1 MGEFMRNNVKRIS
14 IDVLVD
20 ILGGILL
27 TIATYSFAVPAN
39 FPMTGVSGVALIFYR
54 LLGLPVGTMT
64 VILNIPIVIC
74 CYKTLGKQFYIKS
87 LRSTLITSAVMDIMG
102 PRLPLY
108 QGDMMLAAISAG
120 VLLGIGYAIIF
131 MRGSSTGG
139 FDFIMMA
146 VKYYRPHL
154 SLGKIGFAM
163 DAFVIVVSA
172 VCIRTGVDCVIYG
185 LVLNYLYSTVLDRMI
200 CGTNSG
206 KLTLII
212 SDHPREIVNEIDKL
226 VERGAT
232 LLKGIGGYTG
242 EEKEVVMCASSSK
255 EMYAIR
261 KRVHEIDERAFVII
275 VESNEVI
282 GEGFRLPD
290 ETNLI

>member
-1 MGEFMRNNVKRIS
+1 MKENAKRIS

-20 ILGGILL
+20 IIGGILL
-27 TIATYSFAVPAN
+27 TIATYSFAVPAD
-39 FPMTGVSGVALIFYR
+39 FPMTGVSGVALIFYQAF
-54 LLGLPVGTMT
+54 GLPVGALT
-64 VILNIPIVIC
+64 VILNIPIIIC

-87 LRSTLITSAVMDIMG
+87 QRSTLITSAVMDILG
-102 PRLPLY
+102 PQLPLY
-108 QGDMMLAAISAG
+108 QGDLILAAICTG

-146 VKYYRPHL
+146 IKYYRPHL
-154 SLGKIGFAM
+154 SLGKIGFALDAMVILIGAVTIGNGM
-163 DAFVIVVSA
+163 DS
-172 VCIRTGVDCVIYG
+172 VIYG
-185 LVLNYLYSTVLDRMI
+185 LVLNYLYSTVLDRLI
-200 CGTNSG
+200 SGTSSG

-212 SDHPREIVNEIDKL
+212 SAHPREIVDEIDKL
-226 VERGAT
+226 VDRGST
-232 LLKGIGGYTG
+232 LLKAIGGYTG

-261 KRVHEIDERAFVII
+261 KRVHEIDERAFVIV

-290 ETNLI
+290 DTNLM

>member
-1 MGEFMRNNVKRIS
+1 MKENAKRIS

-20 ILGGILL
+20 IIGGILL
-27 TIATYSFAVPAN
+27 TIATYSFAVPAD
-39 FPMTGVSGVALIFYR
+39 FPMTGVSGVALIFYQAF
-54 LLGLPVGTMT
+54 GLPVGALT
-64 VILNIPIVIC
+64 VILNIPIIIC
-74 CYKTLGKQFYIKS
+74 CYKTQGKQFYIKS
-87 LRSTLITSAVMDIMG
+87 LRSTLITSAVMDILG
-102 PRLPLY
+102 PQLPLY
-108 QGDMMLAAISAG
+108 QGDLILAAICTG

-146 VKYYRPHL
+146 IKYYRPHL
-154 SLGKIGFAM
+154 SLGKIGFALDAMVILIGAVTIGNGM
-163 DAFVIVVSA
+163 DS
-172 VCIRTGVDCVIYG
+172 VIYG
-185 LVLNYLYSTVLDRMI
+185 LVLNYLYSTVLDRLI
-200 CGTNSG
+200 SGTSSG

-212 SDHPREIVNEIDKL
+212 SAHPREIVDEIDKL
-226 VERGAT
+226 VDRGST
-232 LLKGIGGYTG
+232 LLKAIGGYTG

-261 KRVHEIDERAFVII
+261 KRVHEIDERAFVIV

-290 ETNLI
+290 DTNLM

>member
-1 MGEFMRNNVKRIS
+1 MKENAKRIS

-20 ILGGILL
+20 MIGGILL
-27 TIATYSFAVPAN
+27 TIATYSFAVPAD
-39 FPMTGVSGVALIFYR
+39 FPMTGVSGVALIFYHSF
-54 LLGLPVGTMT
+54 GLPVGALT
-64 VILNIPIVIC
+64 VILNIPIIIC

-87 LRSTLITSAVMDIMG
+87 LRSTLITSAVMDILG
-102 PRLPLY
+102 PQLPLY
-108 QGDMMLAAISAG
+108 QGDLILAAICTG

-146 VKYYRPHL
+146 IKYYRPHL
-154 SLGKIGFAM
+154 SLGKIGFALDAMVILIGAVTIGNGM
-163 DAFVIVVSA
+163 DS
-172 VCIRTGVDCVIYG
+172 VIYG
-185 LVLNYLYSTVLDRMI
+185 LVLNYLYSTVLDRLI
-200 CGTNSG
+200 SGTSSG

-212 SDHPREIVNEIDKL
+212 SDHPREIVDEIDKL
-226 VERGAT
+226 VDRGST
-232 LLKGIGGYTG
+232 LLKAIGGYTG

-261 KRVHEIDERAFVII
+261 KRVHEIDERAFVIV

-290 ETNLI
+290 DTNLM

>member
-1 MGEFMRNNVKRIS
+1 MNENVKKTGTDI
-14 IDVLVD
+14 LVD

-27 TIATYSFAVPAN
+27 SIATYSFAVPAD
-39 FPMTGVSGVALIFYR
+39 FPMTGVSGVALIFYQ
-54 LLGLPVGTMT
+54 LFGLPVGALT
-64 VILNIPIVIC
+64 VILNIPIIIC
-74 CYKTLGKQFYIKS
+74 CYKTLGKQFYLKS
-87 LRSTLITSAVMDIMG
+87 LRSTLITSAVMDILG
-102 PRLPLY
+102 PHLPLY
-108 QGDMMLAAISAG
+108 QGDVILAAICTG
-120 VLLGIGYAIIF
+120 VLLGIGYAVIF

-146 VKYYRPHL
+146 IKYYRPHL

-163 DAFVIVVSA
+163 DAIVILIGA
-172 VCIRTGVDCVIYG
+172 VTIGNGVDSVIYG
-185 LVLNYLYSTVLDRMI
+185 LVLNYLYATVLDRLI

-212 SDHPREIVNEIDKL
+212 SDHPREIVDEIDKL
-226 VERGAT
+226 VDRGST
-232 LLKGIGGYTG
+232 LLKGVGGYTG

-261 KRVHEIDERAFVII
+261 KRVHEIDERAFVIV

-290 ETNLI
+290 DTNLM

>member
-1 MGEFMRNNVKRIS
+1 MKENAKRIS

-20 ILGGILL
+20 MIGGILL
-27 TIATYSFAVPAN
+27 TIATYSFAVPAD
-39 FPMTGVSGVALIFYR
+39 FPMTGVSGVALIFYQAF
-54 LLGLPVGTMT
+54 GLPVGALT
-64 VILNIPIVIC
+64 VILNIPIIIC

-87 LRSTLITSAVMDIMG
+87 LRSTLITSAVMDILG
-102 PRLPLY
+102 PQLPLY
-108 QGDMMLAAISAG
+108 QGDLILAAICTG

-146 VKYYRPHL
+146 IKYYRPHL
-154 SLGKIGFAM
+154 SLGKIGFALDALVILIGAVTIGNGM
-163 DAFVIVVSA
+163 DS
-172 VCIRTGVDCVIYG
+172 VIYG
-185 LVLNYLYSTVLDRMI
+185 LVLNYLYSTVLDRLI
-200 CGTNSG
+200 SGTSSG

-212 SDHPREIVNEIDKL
+212 SDHPREIVEEIDKL
-226 VERGAT
+226 VDRGST
-232 LLKGIGGYTG
+232 LLKAIGGYTG

-261 KRVHEIDERAFVII
+261 KRVHEIDERAFVIV

-290 ETNLI
+290 DTNLM

>member
-1 MGEFMRNNVKRIS
+1 MKENAKRIS

-20 ILGGILL
+20 IIGGILL
-27 TIATYSFAVPAN
+27 TIATYSFAVPAD
-39 FPMTGVSGVALIFYR
+39 FPMTGVSGVALIFYQAF
-54 LLGLPVGTMT
+54 GLPVGALT
-64 VILNIPIVIC
+64 VILNIPIIIC

-87 LRSTLITSAVMDIMG
+87 LRSTLITSAVMDILG
-102 PRLPLY
+102 PQLPLY
-108 QGDMMLAAISAG
+108 QGDLILAAICTG

-146 VKYYRPHL
+146 IKYYRPHL
-154 SLGKIGFAM
+154 SLGKIGFALDAMVILIGAVTIGNGM
-163 DAFVIVVSA
+163 DS
-172 VCIRTGVDCVIYG
+172 VIYG
-185 LVLNYLYSTVLDRMI
+185 LVLNYLYSTVLDRLI
-200 CGTNSG
+200 SGTSSG

-212 SDHPREIVNEIDKL
+212 SAHPREIVDEIDKL
-226 VERGAT
+226 VDRGST
-232 LLKGIGGYTG
+232 LLKAIGGYTG

-261 KRVHEIDERAFVII
+261 KRVQEIDERAFVIV

-290 ETNLI
+290 DTNLM

>member
-1 MGEFMRNNVKRIS
+1 MKENAKRIS

-20 ILGGILL
+20 IIGGILL
-27 TIATYSFAVPAN
+27 TIATYSFAVPAD
-39 FPMTGVSGVALIFYR
+39 FPMTGVSGVALIFYQAF
-54 LLGLPVGTMT
+54 GLPVGALTG
-64 VILNIPIVIC
+64 ILNIPIIIC

-87 LRSTLITSAVMDIMG
+87 LRSTLITSAVMDILG
-102 PRLPLY
+102 PQLPLY
-108 QGDMMLAAISAG
+108 QGDLILAAICTG

-146 VKYYRPHL
+146 IKYYRPHL
-154 SLGKIGFAM
+154 SLGKIGFALDAMVILIGAVTIGNGM
-163 DAFVIVVSA
+163 DS
-172 VCIRTGVDCVIYG
+172 VIYG
-185 LVLNYLYSTVLDRMI
+185 LVLNYLYSTVLDRLI
-200 CGTNSG
+200 SGTSSG

-212 SDHPREIVNEIDKL
+212 SAHPREIVDEIDKL
-226 VERGAT
+226 VDRGST
-232 LLKGIGGYTG
+232 LLKAIGGYTG

-261 KRVHEIDERAFVII
+261 KRVHEIDERAFVIV

-290 ETNLI
+290 DTNLM

>member
-1 MGEFMRNNVKRIS
+1 MKENAKRIS

-20 ILGGILL
+20 IIGGILL
-27 TIATYSFAVPAN
+27 TIATYSFAVPAD
-39 FPMTGVSGVALIFYR
+39 FPMTGVSGVALIFYQAF
-54 LLGLPVGTMT
+54 GLPVGALT
-64 VILNIPIVIC
+64 VILNIPIIIC

-87 LRSTLITSAVMDIMG
+87 LRSTLITSAVMDILG
-102 PRLPLY
+102 PQLPLY
-108 QGDMMLAAISAG
+108 RGDLILAAICTG

-146 VKYYRPHL
+146 IKYYRPHL
-154 SLGKIGFAM
+154 SLGKIGFALDAMVILIGAVTIGNGM
-163 DAFVIVVSA
+163 DS
-172 VCIRTGVDCVIYG
+172 VIYG
-185 LVLNYLYSTVLDRMI
+185 LVLNYLYSTVLDRLI
-200 CGTNSG
+200 SGTSSG

-212 SDHPREIVNEIDKL
+212 SDHPREIVDEIDKL
-226 VERGAT
+226 VDRGST
-232 LLKGIGGYTG
+232 LLKAIGGYTG

-261 KRVHEIDERAFVII
+261 KRVHEIDERAFVIV

-290 ETNLI
+290 DTNLM

>member
-1 MGEFMRNNVKRIS
+1 MKENAKRIS

-20 ILGGILL
+20 IIGGILL
-27 TIATYSFAVPAN
+27 TIATYSFAVPAD
-39 FPMTGVSGVALIFYR
+39 FPMTGVSGVALIFYQAF
-54 LLGLPVGTMT
+54 GLPVGALT
-64 VILNIPIVIC
+64 VILNIPIIIC

-87 LRSTLITSAVMDIMG
+87 LRSTLITSAVMDLLG
-102 PRLPLY
+102 PQLPLY
-108 QGDMMLAAISAG
+108 QGDLILAAICTG

-146 VKYYRPHL
+146 IKYYRPHL
-154 SLGKIGFAM
+154 SLGKIGFALDAMVILIGAVTIGNGM
-163 DAFVIVVSA
+163 DS
-172 VCIRTGVDCVIYG
+172 VIYG
-185 LVLNYLYSTVLDRMI
+185 LVLNYLYSTVLDRLI
-200 CGTNSG
+200 SGTSSG

-212 SDHPREIVNEIDKL
+212 SAHPREIVDEIDKL
-226 VERGAT
+226 VDRGST
-232 LLKGIGGYTG
+232 LLKAIGGYTG

-261 KRVHEIDERAFVII
+261 KRVHEIDERAFVIV

-290 ETNLI
+290 DTNLM

>member
-1 MGEFMRNNVKRIS
+1 MKENAKRIS

-20 ILGGILL
+20 IVGGILL
-27 TIATYSFAVPAN
+27 TIATYSFAVPAD
-39 FPMTGVSGVALIFYR
+39 FPMTGVSGVALIFYQ
-54 LLGLPVGTMT
+54 LFGLPVGALT
-64 VILNIPIVIC
+64 VILNIPIIIC

-87 LRSTLITSAVMDIMG
+87 LRSTLITSAVMDILG
-102 PRLPLY
+102 PQLPLY
-108 QGDMMLAAISAG
+108 QGDLILAAICTG

-146 VKYYRPHL
+146 IKYYRPHL
-154 SLGKIGFAM
+154 SLGKIGFAL
-163 DAFVIVVSA
+163 DAMVIFIGA
-172 VCIRTGVDCVIYG
+172 VTIGNGVDSVIYG
-185 LVLNYLYSTVLDRMI
+185 LVLNYLYSTVLDRLI
-200 CGTNSG
+200 SGTSSG

-212 SDHPREIVNEIDKL
+212 SDHPREIVDEIDKL
-226 VERGAT
+226 VDRGAT
-232 LLKGIGGYTG
+232 LLKAIGGYTG

-261 KRVHEIDERAFVII
+261 KRVHEIDERAFVIV

-290 ETNLI
+290 DTNLM

>member
-1 MGEFMRNNVKRIS
+1 MKENAKRIS

-20 ILGGILL
+20 IIGGILL
-27 TIATYSFAVPAN
+27 TIATYSFAVPAD
-39 FPMTGVSGVALIFYR
+39 FPMTGVSGVALIFYQAF
-54 LLGLPVGTMT
+54 GLPVGALT
-64 VILNIPIVIC
+64 VILNIPIIIC

-87 LRSTLITSAVMDIMG
+87 LRSTLITSAVMDILG
-102 PRLPLY
+102 PQLPLY
-108 QGDMMLAAISAG
+108 QGDLILAAICTG

-146 VKYYRPHL
+146 IKYYRPHL
-154 SLGKIGFAM
+154 SLGKIGFALDAMVILIGAVTIGNGM
-163 DAFVIVVSA
+163 DS
-172 VCIRTGVDCVIYG
+172 VIYG
-185 LVLNYLYSTVLDRMI
+185 LVLNYLYSTVLDRLI
-200 CGTNSG
+200 SGTSSG

-212 SDHPREIVNEIDKL
+212 SDHPREIVDEIDKL
-226 VERGAT
+226 VDRGST
-232 LLKGIGGYTG
+232 LLKAIGGYTG

-261 KRVHEIDERAFVII
+261 KGVHEIDERAFVIV

-282 GEGFRLPD
+282 GEGFRLPGD
-290 ETNLI
+290 TNLM

>member
-1 MGEFMRNNVKRIS
+1 MKENAKRIS

-20 ILGGILL
+20 IIGGILL
-27 TIATYSFAVPAN
+27 TIATYSFAVPAD
-39 FPMTGVSGVALIFYR
+39 FPMTGVSGVALIFYQAF
-54 LLGLPVGTMT
+54 GLPVGALT
-64 VILNIPIVIC
+64 VILNIPIIIC

-87 LRSTLITSAVMDIMG
+87 LRSTLITSAVMDILG
-102 PRLPLY
+102 PQLPLS
-108 QGDMMLAAISAG
+108 QGDLILAAICTG

-146 VKYYRPHL
+146 IKYYRPHL
-154 SLGKIGFAM
+154 SLGKIGFALDAMVILIGAVTIGNGM
-163 DAFVIVVSA
+163 DS
-172 VCIRTGVDCVIYG
+172 VIYG
-185 LVLNYLYSTVLDRMI
+185 LVLNYLYSTVLDRLI
-200 CGTNSG
+200 SGTSSG

-212 SDHPREIVNEIDKL
+212 SAHPREIVDEIDKL
-226 VERGAT
+226 VDRGST
-232 LLKGIGGYTG
+232 LLKAIGGYTG

-261 KRVHEIDERAFVII
+261 KRVHEIDERAFVIV

-290 ETNLI
+290 DTNLM

>member
-1 MGEFMRNNVKRIS
+1 MKENAKRIS

-20 ILGGILL
+20 IIGGILL
-27 TIATYSFAVPAN
+27 TIATYSFAVPAD
-39 FPMTGVSGVALIFYR
+39 FPMTGVSGVALIFYQAF
-54 LLGLPVGTMT
+54 GLPVGALT
-64 VILNIPIVIC
+64 VILNIPIIIC

-87 LRSTLITSAVMDIMG
+87 LRSTLITSAVMDILG
-102 PRLPLY
+102 PQLPLY
-108 QGDMMLAAISAG
+108 QGDLILAAICTG

-146 VKYYRPHL
+146 IKYYRPHL
-154 SLGKIGFAM
+154 SLGKIGFALDAMVILIGAVTIGNGM
-163 DAFVIVVSA
+163 DS
-172 VCIRTGVDCVIYG
+172 VIYG
-185 LVLNYLYSTVLDRMI
+185 LVLNYLYSTVLDRLI
-200 CGTNSG
+200 SGTSSG

-212 SDHPREIVNEIDKL
+212 SAHPREIVDEIDKL
-226 VERGAT
+226 VDRGST
-232 LLKGIGGYTG
+232 LLKAIGGYTG

-261 KRVHEIDERAFVII
+261 KRVHEIDERAFVIV

-290 ETNLI
+290 DTNLM

>member
-185 LVLNYLYSTVLDRMI
+185 LVLNYLYTTVLDRMI

>member
-1 MGEFMRNNVKRIS
+1 MKENAKRIS

-20 ILGGILL
+20 MIGGILL
-27 TIATYSFAVPAN
+27 TIATYSFAVPAD
-39 FPMTGVSGVALIFYR
+39 FPMTGVSGVALIFYHSF
-54 LLGLPVGTMT
+54 GLPVGALT
-64 VILNIPIVIC
+64 VILNIPIIIC

-87 LRSTLITSAVMDIMG
+87 LRSTLITSAVMDILG
-102 PRLPLY
+102 PQLPLY
-108 QGDMMLAAISAG
+108 QGDLILAAICTG

-146 VKYYRPHL
+146 IKYYRPHL
-154 SLGKIGFAM
+154 SLGKIGFALDAMVILIGAVTIGNGM
-163 DAFVIVVSA
+163 DS
-172 VCIRTGVDCVIYG
+172 VIYG
-185 LVLNYLYSTVLDRMI
+185 LVLNYLYSTVLDRLI
-200 CGTNSG
+200 SGTSSG

-212 SDHPREIVNEIDKL
+212 SDHPREIVEEIDKL
-226 VERGAT
+226 VDRGST
-232 LLKGIGGYTG
+232 LLKAIGGYTG

-261 KRVHEIDERAFVII
+261 KRVHEIDERAFVIV

-290 ETNLI
+290 DTNLM

>member
-1 MGEFMRNNVKRIS
+1 MKENAKRIS

-20 ILGGILL
+20 IIGGILL
-27 TIATYSFAVPAN
+27 TIATYSFAVPAD
-39 FPMTGVSGVALIFYR
+39 FPMTGVSGVALIFYQAF
-54 LLGLPVGTMT
+54 GLPVGALT
-64 VILNIPIVIC
+64 VILNIPIIIC

-87 LRSTLITSAVMDIMG
+87 LRSTLITSAVMDILG
-102 PRLPLY
+102 PQLPLY
-108 QGDMMLAAISAG
+108 QGDLILAAICTG

-146 VKYYRPHL
+146 IKYYRPHL
-154 SLGKIGFAM
+154 SLGKIGFALDAMVILIGAVTIGNGM
-163 DAFVIVVSA
+163 DS
-172 VCIRTGVDCVIYG
+172 VIYG
-185 LVLNYLYSTVLDRMI
+185 LVLNYLYSTVLDRLI
-200 CGTNSG
+200 SGTSSG

-212 SDHPREIVNEIDKL
+212 LAHPREIVDEIDKL
-226 VERGAT
+226 VDRGST
-232 LLKGIGGYTG
+232 LLKAIGGYTG

-261 KRVHEIDERAFVII
+261 KRVHEIDERAFVIV

-290 ETNLI
+290 DTNLM

>member
-1 MGEFMRNNVKRIS
+1 MKENTKRIS

-20 ILGGILL
+20 IIGGILL
-27 TIATYSFAVPAN
+27 TIATYSFAVPAD
-39 FPMTGVSGVALIFYR
+39 FPMTGVSGVALIFYQAF
-54 LLGLPVGTMT
+54 GLPVGALT
-64 VILNIPIVIC
+64 VILNIPIIIC

-87 LRSTLITSAVMDIMG
+87 LRSTLITSAVMDILG
-102 PRLPLY
+102 PQLPLY
-108 QGDMMLAAISAG
+108 QGDLILAAICTG

-146 VKYYRPHL
+146 IKYYRPHL
-154 SLGKIGFAM
+154 SLGKIGFALDAMVILIGAVTIGNGM
-163 DAFVIVVSA
+163 DS
-172 VCIRTGVDCVIYG
+172 VIYG
-185 LVLNYLYSTVLDRMI
+185 LVLNYLYSTVLDRLI
-200 CGTNSG
+200 SGTSSG

-212 SDHPREIVNEIDKL
+212 SAHPREIVDEIDKL
-226 VERGAT
+226 VDRGST
-232 LLKGIGGYTG
+232 LLKAIGGYTG

-261 KRVHEIDERAFVII
+261 KRVHEIDERAFVIV

-290 ETNLI
+290 DTNLM

>member
-1 MGEFMRNNVKRIS
+1 MKENAKRIS

-20 ILGGILL
+20 MIGGILL
-27 TIATYSFAVPAN
+27 TIATYSFAVPAD
-39 FPMTGVSGVALIFYR
+39 FPMTGVSGVALIFYQSF
-54 LLGLPVGTMT
+54 GLPVGALT
-64 VILNIPIVIC
+64 VILNIPIIIC

-87 LRSTLITSAVMDIMG
+87 LRSTLITSAVMDILG
-102 PRLPLY
+102 PQLPLY
-108 QGDMMLAAISAG
+108 QGDLILAAICTG

-146 VKYYRPHL
+146 IKYYRPHL
-154 SLGKIGFAM
+154 SLGKIGFALDALVILIGAVTIGNGM
-163 DAFVIVVSA
+163 DS
-172 VCIRTGVDCVIYG
+172 VIYG
-185 LVLNYLYSTVLDRMI
+185 LVLNYLYSTVLDRLI
-200 CGTNSG
+200 SGTSSG

-212 SDHPREIVNEIDKL
+212 SDHPREIVEEIDKL
-226 VERGAT
+226 VDRGST
-232 LLKGIGGYTG
+232 LLKAIGGYTG

-261 KRVHEIDERAFVII
+261 TRAHEIDERAFVIV

-290 ETNLI
+290 DTNLM

>member
-1 MGEFMRNNVKRIS
+1 MKENAKRIS

-20 ILGGILL
+20 IIGGILL
-27 TIATYSFAVPAN
+27 TIATYSFAVPAD
-39 FPMTGVSGVALIFYR
+39 FPMTGVSGVALVFYQAF
-54 LLGLPVGTMT
+54 GLPVGALT
-64 VILNIPIVIC
+64 VILNIPIIIC

-87 LRSTLITSAVMDIMG
+87 LRSTLITSAVMDILG
-102 PRLPLY
+102 PQLPLY
-108 QGDMMLAAISAG
+108 QGDLILAAICTG

-146 VKYYRPHL
+146 IKYYRPHL
-154 SLGKIGFAM
+154 SLGKIGFALDAMVILIGAVTIGNGM
-163 DAFVIVVSA
+163 DS
-172 VCIRTGVDCVIYG
+172 VIYG
-185 LVLNYLYSTVLDRMI
+185 LVLNYLYSTVLDRLI
-200 CGTNSG
+200 SGTSSG

-212 SDHPREIVNEIDKL
+212 SAHPREIVDEIDKL
-226 VERGAT
+226 VDRGST
-232 LLKGIGGYTG
+232 LLKAIGGYTG

-261 KRVHEIDERAFVII
+261 KRVHEIDERAFVIV

-290 ETNLI
+290 DTNLM

>member
-1 MGEFMRNNVKRIS
+1 MKENAKRIS

-20 ILGGILL
+20 IIGGILL
-27 TIATYSFAVPAN
+27 TIATYSFAVPAD
-39 FPMTGVSGVALIFYR
+39 FPMTGVSGVALIFYQAF
-54 LLGLPVGTMT
+54 GLPVGALT
-64 VILNIPIVIC
+64 VILSIPIIIC

-87 LRSTLITSAVMDIMG
+87 LRSTLITSAVMDILG
-102 PRLPLY
+102 PQLPLY
-108 QGDMMLAAISAG
+108 QGDLILAAICTG

-146 VKYYRPHL
+146 IKYYRPHL
-154 SLGKIGFAM
+154 SLGKIGFALDAMVILIGAVTIGNGM
-163 DAFVIVVSA
+163 DS
-172 VCIRTGVDCVIYG
+172 VIYG
-185 LVLNYLYSTVLDRMI
+185 LVLNYLYSTVLDRLI
-200 CGTNSG
+200 SGTSSG

-212 SDHPREIVNEIDKL
+212 SAHPREIVDEIDKL
-226 VERGAT
+226 VDRGST
-232 LLKGIGGYTG
+232 LLKAIGGYTG

-261 KRVHEIDERAFVII
+261 KRVHEIDERAFVIV

-290 ETNLI
+290 DTNLM

>member
-1 MGEFMRNNVKRIS
+1 MKENAKRIS

-20 ILGGILL
+20 IIGGILL
-27 TIATYSFAVPAN
+27 TIATYSFAVPAD
-39 FPMTGVSGVALIFYR
+39 FPMTGVSGVALIFYQAF
-54 LLGLPVGTMT
+54 GLPVGALT
-64 VILNIPIVIC
+64 VILNIPIIIC

-87 LRSTLITSAVMDIMG
+87 LRSTLITSAVMDILG
-102 PRLPLY
+102 PQLPLY
-108 QGDMMLAAISAG
+108 QGDLILAAICTG

-146 VKYYRPHL
+146 IKYYRPHL
-154 SLGKIGFAM
+154 SLGKIGFALDAMVILIGAVTIGNGM
-163 DAFVIVVSA
+163 DS
-172 VCIRTGVDCVIYG
+172 VIYG
-185 LVLNYLYSTVLDRMI
+185 LVLNYLYSTVLDRLI
-200 CGTNSG
+200 SGTSSG

-212 SDHPREIVNEIDKL
+212 SDHPREIVDEIDKL
-226 VERGAT
+226 VDRGST
-232 LLKGIGGYTG
+232 LLKAIGGYTG

-261 KRVHEIDERAFVII
+261 KRVHEIDERAFVIV

-290 ETNLI
+290 DTNLM

>member
-1 MGEFMRNNVKRIS
+1 MKENAKRIS

-20 ILGGILL
+20 IIGGILL
-27 TIATYSFAVPAN
+27 TIATYSFAVPAD
-39 FPMTGVSGVALIFYR
+39 FPMTGVSGVALIFYQAF
-54 LLGLPVGTMT
+54 GLPVGALT
-64 VILNIPIVIC
+64 VILNIPIIIC

-87 LRSTLITSAVMDIMG
+87 LRSTLITSAVMDILG
-102 PRLPLY
+102 PQLPLY
-108 QGDMMLAAISAG
+108 QGDLILAAICTG

-146 VKYYRPHL
+146 IKYYRPHL
-154 SLGKIGFAM
+154 SLGKIGFALDAMVILIGAVTIGNGM
-163 DAFVIVVSA
+163 DS
-172 VCIRTGVDCVIYG
+172 VIYG
-185 LVLNYLYSTVLDRMI
+185 LVLNYLYSTVLDRLI
-200 CGTNSG
+200 SGTSSG

-212 SDHPREIVNEIDKL
+212 SAHPREIVDEIDKL
-226 VERGAT
+226 VDRGST
-232 LLKGIGGYTG
+232 LLKAIGGYTG
-242 EEKEVVMCASSSK
+242 EEKEVIMCASSSK

-261 KRVHEIDERAFVII
+261 KRVHEIDERAFVIV

-290 ETNLI
+290 DTNLM

>member
-1 MGEFMRNNVKRIS
+1 MKENAKRIS

-20 ILGGILL
+20 IIGGILL
-27 TIATYSFAVPAN
+27 TIATYSFAVPAD
-39 FPMTGVSGVALIFYR
+39 FPMTGVSGVALIFYQAF
-54 LLGLPVGTMT
+54 GLPVGALT
-64 VILNIPIVIC
+64 VILNIPIIIC

-87 LRSTLITSAVMDIMG
+87 LRSTLITSAVMDILG
-102 PRLPLY
+102 PQLPLY
-108 QGDMMLAAISAG
+108 QGDLILAAICTG

-146 VKYYRPHL
+146 IKYYRPHL
-154 SLGKIGFAM
+154 SLGKIGFALDAMVILIGAVTIGNGM
-163 DAFVIVVSA
+163 DS
-172 VCIRTGVDCVIYG
+172 VIYG
-185 LVLNYLYSTVLDRMI
+185 LVLNYLYSTVLDRLI
-200 CGTNSG
+200 SGTSSG

-212 SDHPREIVNEIDKL
+212 SDHPREIVDEIDKL
-226 VERGAT
+226 VDRGST
-232 LLKGIGGYTG
+232 LLKAIGGYTG

-261 KRVHEIDERAFVII
+261 KRVHEIDERAFVIV

-290 ETNLI
+290 DSNLM

>member
-1 MGEFMRNNVKRIS
+1 MKENAKRIS

-20 ILGGILL
+20 IIGGILL
-27 TIATYSFAVPAN
+27 TIATYSFAVPAD
-39 FPMTGVSGVALIFYR
+39 FPMTGVSGVALIFYQAF
-54 LLGLPVGTMT
+54 GMPVGALT
-64 VILNIPIVIC
+64 VILNIPIIIC

-87 LRSTLITSAVMDIMG
+87 LRSTLITSAVMDILG
-102 PRLPLY
+102 PQLPLY
-108 QGDMMLAAISAG
+108 QGDLILAAICTG

-146 VKYYRPHL
+146 IKYYRPHL
-154 SLGKIGFAM
+154 SLGKIGFALDAMVILIGAVTIGNGM
-163 DAFVIVVSA
+163 DS
-172 VCIRTGVDCVIYG
+172 VIYG
-185 LVLNYLYSTVLDRMI
+185 LVLNYLYSTVLDRLI
-200 CGTNSG
+200 SGTSSG

-212 SDHPREIVNEIDKL
+212 SAHPREIVDEIDKL
-226 VERGAT
+226 VDRGST
-232 LLKGIGGYTG
+232 LLKAIGGYTG

-261 KRVHEIDERAFVII
+261 KRVHEIDERAFVIV

-290 ETNLI
+290 DTNLM

>member
-1 MGEFMRNNVKRIS
+1 MKENAKRIS

-20 ILGGILL
+20 MIGGILL
-27 TIATYSFAVPAN
+27 TIATYSFAVPAD
-39 FPMTGVSGVALIFYR
+39 FPMTGVSGVALIFYHSF
-54 LLGLPVGTMT
+54 GLPVGALT
-64 VILNIPIVIC
+64 VILNIPIIIC

-87 LRSTLITSAVMDIMG
+87 LRSTLITSAVMDILG
-102 PRLPLY
+102 PQLPLY
-108 QGDMMLAAISAG
+108 QGDLILAAICTG

-146 VKYYRPHL
+146 IKYYRPHL
-154 SLGKIGFAM
+154 SLGKIGFALDALVILIGAVTIGNGM
-163 DAFVIVVSA
+163 DS
-172 VCIRTGVDCVIYG
+172 VIYG
-185 LVLNYLYSTVLDRMI
+185 LVLNYLYSTVLDRLI
-200 CGTNSG
+200 SGTSSG

-212 SDHPREIVNEIDKL
+212 SDHPREIVEEIDKL
-226 VERGAT
+226 VDRGST
-232 LLKGIGGYTG
+232 LLKAIGGYTG

-261 KRVHEIDERAFVII
+261 KRVHEIDERAFVIV

-290 ETNLI
+290 DTNLM